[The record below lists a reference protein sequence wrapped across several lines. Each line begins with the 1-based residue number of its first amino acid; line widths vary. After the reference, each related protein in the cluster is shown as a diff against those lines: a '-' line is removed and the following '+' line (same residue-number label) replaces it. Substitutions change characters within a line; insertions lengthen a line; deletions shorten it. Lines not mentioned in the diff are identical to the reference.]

1 MIKYRGY
8 TGVFEYD
15 EEHEFFAG
23 HVVNARDGINFEGR
37 SVAELKESMRS
48 AIDSYLDF
56 CQETGRVPGLLPYA
70 G

>member
-1 MIKYRGY
+1 MIKYRSY

-23 HVVNARDGINFEGR
+23 YVVDARDGINFGGR

-48 AIDSYLDF
+48 AIDDYLDF
-56 CQETGRVPGLLPYA
+56 CEETGRVPSLPYA